1 MHDVSEWQKFV
12 FLAAQISH
20 ENWALLTQLSV
31 CVMLVTSLSQQKEQA
46 LEQATELKK
55 KKKRLPN
62 AIFL

>member
-31 CVMLVTSLSQQKEQA
+31 CVMLVTSLSQQKEQE
-46 LEQATELKK
+46 LEQETELKK
-55 KKKRLPN
+55 KKILPN